1 MEKLMTPRPRIT
13 IPSHVPRPVRYDWL
27 MAAATLSGKS
37 LHLALALSWLAGLAH
52 SPKVKLTRATMRR
65 FSLSRDA
72 CYDGL
77 RKMEAARLVSVWRLP
92 GRSPMVILLGPD
104 EKPMTTW

>member
-72 CYDGL
+72 CARWRRQDWFRSGAYPA
-77 RKMEAARLVSVWRLP
+77 EARWSFCSAPTRNR
-92 GRSPMVILLGPD
+92 
-104 EKPMTTW
+104 

>member
-1 MEKLMTPRPRIT
+1 MTPRPRIP

>member
-1 MEKLMTPRPRIT
+1 MTIRPLIT
-13 IPSHVPRPVRYDWL
+13 IPTHTPRPVRYDWL
-27 MAAATLSGKS
+27 IAAAKLSGKS

-52 SPKVKLTRATMRR
+52 SPRVKLTRTTMRR

-77 RKMEAARLVSVWRLP
+77 RKLEAARLVAVWRLP

>member
-1 MEKLMTPRPRIT
+1 MTVRPLIT
-13 IPSHVPRPVRYDWL
+13 IPTHVPRPVRYDWL
-27 MAAATLSGKS
+27 MAAAKLSGKS

-52 SPKVKLTRATMRR
+52 SPKVKLTRSTMRR

-77 RKMEAARLVSVWRLP
+77 RKLEAARLVAVWRLP
-92 GRSPMVILLGPD
+92 GRSPMVILLGTD
-104 EKPMTTW
+104 GKPMASW

>member
-1 MEKLMTPRPRIT
+1 MTIRHLIT
-13 IPSHVPRPVRYDWL
+13 IPTHTPRPVRYDWL
-27 MAAATLSGKS
+27 IAAAKLSGKS

-52 SPKVKLTRATMRR
+52 SPRVKLTRTTMRR
-65 FSLSRDA
+65 FSMSRDA

-77 RKMEAARLVSVWRLP
+77 RKLEAARLVAVWRLP

>member
-1 MEKLMTPRPRIT
+1 MTPRPRIT

-77 RKMEAARLVSVWRLP
+77 RKMEVARLVSVWRLP

>member
-1 MEKLMTPRPRIT
+1 MTPRPRIT
-13 IPSHVPRPVRYDWL
+13 IPSPVPRPVRYDWL